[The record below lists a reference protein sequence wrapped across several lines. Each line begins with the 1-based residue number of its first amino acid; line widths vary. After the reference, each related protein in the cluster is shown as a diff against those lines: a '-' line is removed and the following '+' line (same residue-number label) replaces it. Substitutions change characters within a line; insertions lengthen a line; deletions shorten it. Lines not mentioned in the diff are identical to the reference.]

1 MPGYPGSDGVP
12 VRSGVKYSNI
22 SLKENMSSILKQ
34 NSQKNRKNAKK
45 LDMLKIYRI
54 KIDIENSK
62 RE

>member
-1 MPGYPGSDGVP
+1 
-12 VRSGVKYSNI
+12 
-22 SLKENMSSILKQ
+22 MSSILKQ